1 MSGKLYVLSGPSG
14 VGKGTLAKLLLKEDS
29 SLALSIS
36 CTTRKPRK
44 GEVDGRDYFFLSRK
58 EFLARKEAGDFLET
72 DEHFGGIYGTPRSF
86 VLKMLET
93 KSVILEIDVKG
104 GFSVCRALEGTGVK
118 PVLIMVVPPDL
129 QALKDRLRKRATES
143 EEELEERFKRVEYEL
158 SKAGEY
164 DFTVVN
170 DELTEAKRRLQQII
184 KQTQQGEV

>member
-14 VGKGTLAKLLLKEDS
+14 VGKGTLVKLLLKEDS

-36 CTTRKPRK
+36 CTTRKP
-44 GEVDGRDYFFLSRK
+44 RK

>member
-1 MSGKLYVLSGPSG
+1 
-14 VGKGTLAKLLLKEDS
+14 
-29 SLALSIS
+29 
-36 CTTRKPRK
+36 
-44 GEVDGRDYFFLSRK
+44 
-58 EFLARKEAGDFLET
+58 
-72 DEHFGGIYGTPRSF
+72 
-86 VLKMLET
+86 
-93 KSVILEIDVKG
+93 
-104 GFSVCRALEGTGVK
+104 
-118 PVLIMVVPPDL
+118 MVVPPDL